1 MVQGPMP
8 VTTPPQLGGK
18 DDHLRNRIFSG
29 RLARISQTAS
39 PGQCKYMAVV
49 VVLLLW
55 QLLVLNVEEVE
66 EPRMMATSTDAR
78 GQVCLSSHVTRVT

>member
-1 MVQGPMP
+1 MMQGLIP

-18 DDHLRNRIFSG
+18 DDHVRDREFSG

-39 PGQCKYMAVV
+39 PGQCKCMAVV